1 MRKMMLE
8 GINVMLL
15 VLITLATLFSCTL
28 DASAVKNASEREM
41 SSRVARMIDET
52 MAQMMDSSV
61 AEFLTPEQ
69 VAELEGV
76 KDSTQG
82 LDGRSIVS
90 RMLEEEQGEEVLS
103 YSYTMITSDDVDEIL
118 ASARPLVGEEEY
130 GKLVQQVDEIEARAM
145 EAYERASRAM
155 SGEQQKKFYKE
166 LQGLV
171 TKAVVLLT
179 AALVYALIPN
189 VMVWGK
195 VSAACVAAVCAG
207 VLASGV
213 MAIVGYKTVDKG
225 EDFDFLTWLKSV
237 GEDAYAEWA
246 IASSVIA
253 TSAAAG
259 KSPVITALILA
270 ALALYQCFDE
280 GVALFEIA
288 S

>member
-76 KDSTQG
+76 KDSAQG

-90 RMLEEEQGEEVLS
+90 RMLEEEQGEEVLT
-103 YSYTMITSDDVDEIL
+103 YSYTAITSDDVDEIL

-130 GKLVQQVDEIEARAM
+130 GKLVQQANEIEARAM

-195 VSAACVAAVCAG
+195 VSAACVAAV
-207 VLASGV
+207 
-213 MAIVGYKTVDKG
+213 TVDKG

>member
-76 KDSTQG
+76 KDSAQG

-90 RMLEEEQGEEVLS
+90 RMLEEEQGEEVLT
-103 YSYTMITSDDVDEIL
+103 YSYTAITSDDVDEIL

-130 GKLVQQVDEIEARAM
+130 GKLVQQANEIEARAM

-280 GVALFEIA
+280 GVALLEIA

>member
-76 KDSTQG
+76 KDSAQG

-90 RMLEEEQGEEVLS
+90 RMLEEEQGEEVLT
-103 YSYTMITSDDVDEIL
+103 YSYTAITSDDVDEIL

-130 GKLVQQVDEIEARAM
+130 GKLVQQANEIEARAM

-207 VLASGV
+207 VHAPDASRRRFAGFPADV
-213 MAIVGYKTVDKG
+213 SFQRRLCGTCPFFCPVRPVCGCFLPADVRYIELLFLCQVRPAACTV
-225 EDFDFLTWLKSV
+225 S
-237 GEDAYAEWA
+237 
-246 IASSVIA
+246 
-253 TSAAAG
+253 
-259 KSPVITALILA
+259 
-270 ALALYQCFDE
+270 
-280 GVALFEIA
+280 
-288 S
+288 

>member
-76 KDSTQG
+76 KDSAQG

-90 RMLEEEQGEEVLS
+90 RMLEEEQGEEVLT
-103 YSYTMITSDDVDEIL
+103 YSYTAITSDDVDEIL

-130 GKLVQQVDEIEARAM
+130 GKLVQQANEIEARAM

-179 AALVYALIPN
+179 AALVYALIP
-189 VMVWGK
+189 
-195 VSAACVAAVCAG
+195 
-207 VLASGV
+207 
-213 MAIVGYKTVDKG
+213 AIVGYKTVDKG

>member
-76 KDSTQG
+76 KDSAQG

-90 RMLEEEQGEEVLS
+90 RMLEEEQGEEVLT
-103 YSYTMITSDDVDEIL
+103 YSYTAITSDDVDEIL

-130 GKLVQQVDEIEARAM
+130 GKLVQQANEIEARAM

-225 EDFDFLTWLKSV
+225 EDFDFLT
-237 GEDAYAEWA
+237 
-246 IASSVIA
+246 
-253 TSAAAG
+253 
-259 KSPVITALILA
+259 
-270 ALALYQCFDE
+270 
-280 GVALFEIA
+280 
-288 S
+288 

>member
-52 MAQMMDSSV
+52 MAQMMDNSV

-76 KDSTQG
+76 KDSAQG

-90 RMLEEEQGEEVLS
+90 RMLEEEQGEEVLT
-103 YSYTMITSDDVDEIL
+103 YSYTAITSDDVDEIL

-130 GKLVQQVDEIEARAM
+130 GKLVQQANEIEARAM

-213 MAIVGYKTVDKG
+213 MAIVGYKTVDKC

>member
-1 MRKMMLE
+1 MRKMMLK

-15 VLITLATLFSCTL
+15 VLMTLATLFSCTL
-28 DASAVKNASEREM
+28 DASAVKTVSEREM

-69 VAELEGV
+69 VAELEAV

-118 ASARPLVGEEEY
+118 ASARPLVGEVEY

-145 EAYERASRAM
+145 EAYEGASRAM